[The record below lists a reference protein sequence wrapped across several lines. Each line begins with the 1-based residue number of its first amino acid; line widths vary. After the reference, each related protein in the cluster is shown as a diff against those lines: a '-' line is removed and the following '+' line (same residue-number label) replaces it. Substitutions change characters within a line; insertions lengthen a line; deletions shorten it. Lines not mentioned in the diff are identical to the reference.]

1 MRLGLAHYLTL
12 GLMALALSGCG
23 VRGSLEAPVEAKAE
37 GKATSAEAAASGPN
51 SAAAPKPHRGFVLDG
66 LVR

>member
-1 MRLGLAHYLTL
+1 MRRGFKTAALTVL
-12 GLMALALSGCG
+12 TALALSGCG

-37 GKATSAEAAASGPN
+37 GKAASAEAAASGPN
-51 SAAAPKPHRGFVLDG
+51 SAAAPKPHRGFILDG